1 MTLRPHRATCSITD
15 LSKLCQSDID
25 LAAPQVLVRSCTAS
39 MVGGLTAPPLQA
51 EEEAVAST
59 SQGVIFVLE
68 NAKLETAKVGKV
80 SLSLHCQ
87 L

>member
-1 MTLRPHRATCSITD
+1 MA
-15 LSKLCQSDID
+15 K
-25 LAAPQVLVRSCTAS
+25 
-39 MVGGLTAPPLQA
+39 MVGGLVAPPAEQ
-51 EEEAVAST
+51 EEEAVAAN

-80 SLSLHCQ
+80 HMLSASTIGLIQPGNLKHSNFLVPGICTAK

>member
-1 MTLRPHRATCSITD
+1 MA
-15 LSKLCQSDID
+15 
-25 LAAPQVLVRSCTAS
+25 
-39 MVGGLTAPPLQA
+39 GGLVAPSAEL

-80 SLSLHCQ
+80 CKTPSG
-87 L
+87 